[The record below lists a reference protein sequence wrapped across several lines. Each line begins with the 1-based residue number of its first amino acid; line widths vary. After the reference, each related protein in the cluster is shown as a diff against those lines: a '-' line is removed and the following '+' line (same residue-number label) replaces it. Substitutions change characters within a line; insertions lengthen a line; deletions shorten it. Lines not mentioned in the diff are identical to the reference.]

1 MSKDALTPLRF
12 APIFKPALWGGNRL
26 RTLLGAPPSDEPT
39 GEAWVLSDFR
49 DAISVVTEGP
59 RAGTT
64 LRQLM
69 EEDPQRIVG
78 SAATSNGRF
87 PLLLKF
93 IQARYPLSVQVHPTD
108 AKARELEG
116 PSAVGKTEAW
126 VILEAAPG
134 SRLYTGLY
142 HGVTPDRLR
151 KAVQTGKLEDVL
163 YTHEALSGDCVFLRA
178 GTVHAIGAG
187 VLLFE
192 VQQASDVTYR
202 LYDWGRVDPKTGK
215 PRELHLE
222 KALASADFSAGPC
235 RPESVTDEAHG
246 RVRRAPLVD
255 QCAYFSLG
263 RWEANRPFRAGAA
276 GRCRV
281 LVGTGGRATI
291 RHAGAEYLIGVG
303 DVWLLPAEVGT
314 CECVPHGEVTILEC
328 GLPE

>member
-12 APIFKPALWGGNRL
+12 EPIFKPALWGGNRL
-26 RTLLGAPPSDEPT
+26 RTLFSAPPSDEPT
-39 GEAWVLSDFR
+39 GEAWVLSDFGNNL
-49 DAISVVTEGP
+49 SVVADGP

-78 SAATSNGRF
+78 RAATSNGRF

-93 IQARYPLSVQVHPTD
+93 IHARYPLSVQVHPND
-108 AKARELEG
+108 IKARELEG
-116 PSAVGKTEAW
+116 PEAVGKTEAW
-126 VILEAAPG
+126 VVVEAAPS
-134 SRLYTGLY
+134 SRLYTGLNA
-142 HGVTPDRLR
+142 GVTPDRLR
-151 KAVQTGKLEDVL
+151 KAIQTGKVDDVL

-192 VQQASDVTYR
+192 LQQSSDLTYR

-215 PRELHLE
+215 PRELHVE
-222 KALASADFSAGPC
+222 KALASVDFSAGPC
-235 RPESVTDEAHG
+235 RPESLTDEGHG
-246 RVRRAPLVD
+246 RVHRARLVE
-255 QCAYFSLG
+255 CPYFTLG
-263 RWEANRPFRAGAA
+263 RWEANRPFTAGAA

-281 LVGTGGRATI
+281 LVGTDGRAMI

-303 DVWLLPAEVGT
+303 DVWLLPAEIGT

-328 GLPE
+328 GLPPG